1 MLYNEVQNILLCQK
15 DYKYQKFMSKLIPNV
30 EKIIGVRMPFLKHMA
45 KGIIKNNQDETYLLN
60 EPIYLEEA
68 LLQALIIGYKTQK
81 NFDFEKVKAFVPKI
95 NNWAVCDTFCTYL
108 KSVSQFPNETLE
120 FLSSYL
126 KSTQEFEVR
135 FALVLLLFHFV
146 EKKYLPFIFK
156 ALDDFNHQGYYAQM
170 GAAWLLSICFIKYP
184 EQTFVYLKESKLDAQ
199 TFNRAIQ
206 KICESKA
213 VDKKWFSSLRALKK
227 Y

>member
-1 MLYNEVQNILLCQK
+1 MMLNNIQKELLKCQDD
-15 DYKYQKFMSKLIPNV
+15 DYKLFVQKLIPNCDN
-30 EKIIGVRMPFLKHMA
+30 IIGVRMPFLKHMA
-45 KGIIKNNQDETYLLN
+45 KGILKNNQDETYLLN
-60 EPIYLEEA
+60 EPVYLEEA
-68 LLQALIIGYKTQK
+68 LLQALIIGFKTQK
-81 NFDFEKVKAFVPKI
+81 NFDFKKVKAFVSKI

-108 KSVSQFPNETLE
+108 KGIR
-120 FLSSYL
+120 LSPKEGMDFILGYL
-126 KSTQEFEVR
+126 NSSKEFEVR
-135 FALVLLLFHFV
+135 FALVVLLFHFST
-146 EKKYLPFIFK
+146 EKYLPFIFK
-156 ALDDFNHQGYYAQM
+156 VLDDFSHQAYYASM

-184 EQTFVYLKESKLDAQ
+184 EQTLVYLNESKLDVQ

>member
-1 MLYNEVQNILLCQK
+1 MMVNSIQKELLKCQDD
-15 DYKYQKFMSKLIPNV
+15 DYKLFVQKLIPNCDN
-30 EKIIGVRMPFLKHMA
+30 IIGVRMPCLKKMA
-45 KGIIKNNQDETYLLN
+45 SQIAKNNPYTFIVSSPQSH
-60 EPIYLEEA
+60 EENI
-68 LLQALIIGYKTQK
+68 LQALVIAKCVK
-81 NFDFEKVKAFVPKI
+81 SPNDFQLIVNFVPQI

-126 KSTQEFEVR
+126 NSTQEFEVR

-184 EQTFVYLKESKLDAQ
+184 EQTLVYLKKSKLDAQ
-199 TFNRAIQ
+199 TFNRSIQ